1 MNLILIN
8 IIESSITMAMFFLI
22 YKMFL
27 SKETFFRLNRLY
39 LLSSLLFSVTIPFIS
54 LNFNLFPD
62 WGIGSAANSENGL
75 SGIRN
80 GYHELNAVIIY
91 AYSSRFS
98 WDMLRH
104 YLTIIYFI
112 GVITSSVLFF
122 TGFVRMLFIIFRSKT
137 VHYGKYSIIENKDI
151 FASFS
156 LFKWIIINPE
166 KHSSKD
172 MEQIIV
178 HERMHAFQLHSID
191 LIIIEVLVVL
201 FWFNPFIYWY
211 RKSIREVHEYLA
223 DEAVVENG
231 FDALDYQKL
240 LLSQAVDQRFIGLT
254 SSFSYSLSKNRLKM
268 LTMMKSKNISKLK
281 IAIVIPIIIGAII
294 FFACN
299 DESELKNGT
308 IDEVAVMALSENKLE
323 SVNNESVEGEIYFD
337 ADVMAKFNNK
347 EADEFRKYIAL
358 NLKYPK
364 EAVKKGING
373 RVYVSFIVDKAGD
386 VKQVKVVRGVDE
398 ALDNEAIRVVRNSPK
413 WEPALVDDKP
423 VNVQFTFPIVF
434 ALKDKE

>member
-1 MNLILIN
+1 
-8 IIESSITMAMFFLI
+8 MAMFFLI
-22 YKMFL
+22 YKAFL
-27 SKETFFRLNRLY
+27 SKETFFRLNRVY
-39 LLSSLLFSVTIPFIS
+39 LLSALLFSVTIPFIS
-54 LNFNLFPD
+54 LNINLLPD
-62 WGIGSAANSENGL
+62 LGIGYSTNNKSGL
-75 SGIRN
+75 AGIRN
-80 GYHELNAVIIY
+80 GYNELNAVIIY
-91 AYSSRFS
+91 AYSTKLS
-98 WDMLRH
+98 WTVLKH
-104 YLTIIYFI
+104 YLTIIYYT
-112 GVITSSVLFF
+112 GVITSCAMFL
-122 TGFVRMLFIIFRSKT
+122 TGLGRMLFIIYRSKT
-137 VHYGKYSIIENKDI
+137 IKYGKYSIVENKDI
-151 FASFS
+151 VVPFS

-172 MEQIIV
+172 IEKIIV
-178 HERMHAFQLHSID
+178 HEKMHAFQLHSLD
-191 LIIIEVLVVL
+191 LIFIEVLVIL

-240 LLSQAVDQRFIGLT
+240 LLSQVADKRFIGLT

-268 LTMMKSKNISKLK
+268 LTMMKSKKISKLK

-299 DESELKNGT
+299 DESELQKGK
-308 IDEVAVMALSENKLE
+308 IDEVAVTALSENKLE
-323 SVNNESVEGEIYFD
+323 SVNNEMVEGEIYFD
-337 ADVMAKFNNK
+337 ADVMPKFNNK
-347 EADEFRKYIAL
+347 EADEFRKYVTL
-358 NLKYPK
+358 NLKYPE

-373 RVYVSFIVDKAGD
+373 RVFVSFIVDKAGE

-413 WEPALVDDKP
+413 WEPALIDDKP